1 VKKSAIIFAFMFLYA
16 IAGLAQV
23 NLPSIVNVPDLNRPE
38 DDPDFYM
45 RVELDRANDTGER
58 IIVTYTINPGTAA
71 YPADYSGPDAS
82 VRTVPI
88 PLNASNRGLA
98 PVLTIDD
105 NIYEGNETFTV
116 TIISARTENSN
127 MPIAVL
133 DNSATGTIVD
143 NDPLP
148 TVSIVNDGADEGD
161 SPENDLPDEKR
172 GRFRVELSHPASQ
185 DVWVDY
191 FTADGTALA
200 ADNDYVPANDRLT
213 IPAGETMKRI
223 RIIYVADN
231 RVEPDEHFFVRL
243 SGALLADETP
253 LTITDARARGNIIND
268 DFAADI
274 EVAAKFVREADGGP
288 KLTTVMA
295 GETYRFVIQLFNRGD
310 ADAEDVVV
318 EDVLPAGLTFQYADH
333 GGSFDGTKVTWTLQS
348 ILRNQEK
355 RVRVYATVDVDVPE
369 GTEITNTGC
378 TVDGAVP
385 DLNGDNN
392 CAEVT
397 VLVLQPDVD
406 QVANINSDVNVG
418 QAPLLAR
425 FTSMKPLTSYKW
437 WLDLDKRSLWDH
449 PSYIYRHV
457 VPPAGPGK
465 SYDISL
471 EGPVESEEFEDMMRV
486 YGPGGYGHLQLVS
499 GTPTTS
505 AGSWSN
511 AVDGD
516 LYWYDGTAEVA
527 ADASGA
533 AWAIYEFTDQ
543 STRKINQVRMM
554 TDTGIDNLK
563 KQATEFKVLVSTDGV
578 TFTEVLAATKSNN
591 VSTPALL
598 HDDWMSWTFE
608 PVDARF
614 IKLMVTAP
622 LAYTYAAI
630 GEFEVW
636 FDTKLADP
644 AQSTLSVSGETVTMT
659 IKDALG
665 NAITGLTRHDI
676 VVYSFNTDGYYGNPQ
691 VAFGTGL
698 TEDSANPGT
707 YTCSIQNKG
716 VVEASINGVII
727 PKPVPALA
735 AFEAAAAAA
744 GENAQVALQALPTE
758 FALEQNY
765 PNPFN
770 PETTIRYQLPEGV
783 HVTLK
788 VYDLRGRELE
798 TLVSQFQPAGNHS
811 ASWRTLNHASGV
823 YFYHLTAG
831 SFKAIKSM
839 TLVR

>member
-1 VKKSAIIFAFMFLYA
+1 MKKSAIVFAFLFLYA
-16 IAGLAQV
+16 VAGLAQV

-58 IIVTYTINPGTAA
+58 IIVTYTITPGTAA

-88 PLNASNRGLA
+88 PLNATNRGLA

-105 NIYEGNETFTV
+105 NIYEGSETFTV

-127 MPIAVL
+127 LPIAVL
-133 DNSATGTIVD
+133 DNSATGTITD
-143 NDPLP
+143 NDPRP

-161 SPENDLPDEKR
+161 SPENDVPDENR
-172 GRFRVELSHPASQ
+172 GRFRVELSNPADR
-185 DVWVDY
+185 DVLVDY
-191 FTADGTALA
+191 YTSDGTALA
-200 ADNDYVPANDRLT
+200 ADNDYQPASGTLV

-231 RVEPDEHFFVRL
+231 KVEPDEHFFVHL
-243 SGALLADETP
+243 SSAAFGPDNGLEIIDS
-253 LTITDARARGNIIND
+253 RARGRILND
-268 DFAADI
+268 DFTADI
-274 EVAAKFVREADGGP
+274 EVAAKWVREADGGP
-288 KLTTVMA
+288 KLSTVTA
-295 GETYRFVIQLFNRGD
+295 GEVYRFVIQIFNRGD
-310 ADAEDVVV
+310 ADAEDVVI

-333 GGSFDGTKVTWTLQS
+333 GGSFDGSKVTWTLSS

-355 RVRVYATVDVDVPE
+355 RVRVYALVDADVPE
-369 GTEITNTGC
+369 GTEITNSGC
-378 TVDGAVP
+378 RVAGLIP
-385 DLNGDNN
+385 DLNNEND

-406 QVANINSDVNVG
+406 QVANINSDINVG

-437 WLDLDKRSLWDH
+437 WLDLDKRSDWDH
-449 PSYIYRHV
+449 PSYLYRHV

-465 SYDISL
+465 NYDITL
-471 EGPVESEEFEDMMRV
+471 EGPVETEEFEDMMRV
-486 YGPGGYGHLQLVS
+486 YGPGGYGHLQVVS
-499 GTPTTS
+499 GSPTTS

-533 AWAIYEFTDQ
+533 AWAIFEFTDQ
-543 STRKINQVRMM
+543 SVRKVNQVRMM

-578 TFTEVLAATKSNN
+578 TFTEVLAATRNNN
-591 VSTPALL
+591 VNTPALL
-598 HDDWMSWTFE
+598 HDDWMSWSFE

-614 IKLMVTAP
+614 VKLMVTAP

-636 FDTKLADP
+636 FDAKLADP
-644 AQSTLSVSGETVTMT
+644 GQSTLTVSGEIVSMT

-665 NAITGLTRHDI
+665 SPLTGLTHHDI
-676 VVYSFNTDGYYGNPQ
+676 VVYSFNTDGFYGDPRF
-691 VAFGTGL
+691 AMGTGL

-716 VVEASINGVII
+716 VVEASVNGVII
-727 PKPVPALA
+727 PKPVAAQA
-735 AFEAAAAAA
+735 AFQADAVPVAESAAA
-744 GENAQVALQALPTE
+744 ALQALPTE

-783 HVTLK
+783 QVTLK

-798 TLVSQFQPAGNHS
+798 TLVNQFQPAGFHS

-831 SFKAIKSM
+831 SFKAIRSM